1 MQITKDSV
9 VSIHYTLTDNAGTVL
24 DTSVGNAPLVYL
36 HGHGN
41 LIPGMET
48 GLENRVAGEKLN
60 LKIAPENGY
69 GKRMEEFV
77 RKVPM
82 SAFNGQD
89 VKVGMQFEAGSQE
102 QRYIVHVVE
111 VNETEVTVDGNHPL
125 AGVELNFDVEV
136 IAVRS
141 ATADEIAHGHVH
153 GEGGHHH

>member
-77 RKVPM
+77 QKVPM

>member
-77 RKVPM
+77 QKVPM

-102 QRYIVHVVE
+102 QRYVVHVVE